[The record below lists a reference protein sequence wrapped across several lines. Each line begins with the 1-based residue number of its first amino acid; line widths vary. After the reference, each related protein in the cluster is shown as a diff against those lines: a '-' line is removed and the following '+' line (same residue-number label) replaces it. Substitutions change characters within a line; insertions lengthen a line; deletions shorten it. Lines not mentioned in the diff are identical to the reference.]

1 MSSKETQ
8 TVQKHHGSTREG
20 KHKAT
25 QMLCRACRGI
35 RCGVSH
41 PRSVPLSYGG
51 VGFMQTLRCWRCSR
65 SPLLSIII
73 AGRKL
78 GVNAKSPVSFNL
90 VHSSVDDAL
99 CCFFRSDNLRCLA
112 VFAVAGTTLYMMH

>member
-1 MSSKETQ
+1 
-8 TVQKHHGSTREG
+8 
-20 KHKAT
+20 
-25 QMLCRACRGI
+25 
-35 RCGVSH
+35 
-41 PRSVPLSYGG
+41 
-51 VGFMQTLRCWRCSR
+51 MQTLRCWRCSR

>member
-1 MSSKETQ
+1 
-8 TVQKHHGSTREG
+8 
-20 KHKAT
+20 
-25 QMLCRACRGI
+25 
-35 RCGVSH
+35 
-41 PRSVPLSYGG
+41 
-51 VGFMQTLRCWRCSR
+51 MQTLRCFRCSC

-90 VHSSVDDAL
+90 VRSVDDAL
-99 CCFFRSDNLRCLA
+99 CCLFRSDNLRCLA